1 MLLGRRGDSETAQFY
16 DTLYLNIPLS
26 SDVTFPFRRQSF
38 IKLHHSSIIIR
49 NLPAD
54 VPVLCPIWRLL
65 GPVTRRINITFLR
78 IHTNIPHHRRRGGSK
93 VAFYTND
100 MSHDISGKVW
110 RLDRANLEQRFV
122 FFNGDNGIMLRP
134 GLRRDMILYKKS

>member
-1 MLLGRRGDSETAQFY
+1 MRKGKSESLKCYVTS
-16 DTLYLNIPLS
+16 YLNIPLS
-26 SDVTFPFRRQSF
+26 SDVRRQSF

-78 IHTNIPHHRRRGGSK
+78 IHTNIPHH
-93 VAFYTND
+93 
-100 MSHDISGKVW
+100 
-110 RLDRANLEQRFV
+110 
-122 FFNGDNGIMLRP
+122 
-134 GLRRDMILYKKS
+134 